1 MKKLFFAT
9 ALVLG
14 GLSTYAINAPV
25 VEKGIVKVN
34 VQDEFKPIELS
45 EVPQAVIET
54 LSTEHPEFRLIKAF
68 VNEKQIYK
76 LEVTSDQGETAILF
90 ADKDGKLVKQ

>member
-14 GLSTYAINAPV
+14 GLSMYAINTPV
-25 VEKGIVKVN
+25 VEKGIVNVN
-34 VQDEFKPIELS
+34 VLDEFKPIELS
-45 EVPQAVIET
+45 EVPAAIIES
-54 LSTEHPEFRLIKAF
+54 LSTEHPEFKLIKAF

-90 ADKDGKLVKQ
+90 ADKDGKLIKQ